1 MLLLVAGI
9 LLGMLAGLIPGLH
22 SNTIAS
28 ALVGMGI
35 SGSDAALLIM
45 SMFGAH
51 MMFSFVPSIFL
62 GIPDDTVA
70 VSVLPGQRMA
80 KEGRGIDALRIMC
93 GSALIAVIL
102 AVALLPLSQALYPVV
117 FSFVSPYVPHILI
130 LLSLVLALRSKN
142 PLMFAAIFILSGIL
156 GGAALKFGM
165 EDPFLPLFSGMFAIA
180 AMLFWGKG
188 ALPQQ
193 KEGKLDLGFLKFA
206 GLGVIMGWF
215 ADLLPGIGSPAQ
227 VASFASIAVP
237 FATPA
242 YLALV
247 SSIGMSEAVFAF
259 STASTLGKA
268 RVGALAQAAAQVDIQ
283 ANMVMLLSSFVV
295 AVAVSAVIIYL
306 ARKWIGRITELDFS
320 ILNKMLIGYIIL
332 LTFLI
337 DGIPGLIVLAP
348 AIAVGVG
355 CIKLDVERTAVMGA
369 IIVPTI
375 ILLLT

>member
-117 FSFVSPYVPHILI
+117 FSFVNPYVPHILI

-375 ILLLT
+375 ILLLA